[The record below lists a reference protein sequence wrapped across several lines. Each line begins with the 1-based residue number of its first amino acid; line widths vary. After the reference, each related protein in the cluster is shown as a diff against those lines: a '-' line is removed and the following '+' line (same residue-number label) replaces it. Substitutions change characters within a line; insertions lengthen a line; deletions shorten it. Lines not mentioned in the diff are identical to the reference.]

1 MEVYIA
7 QLLEDIEASIKNV
20 PRPCIPLEG
29 VDFWDV
35 PTAEEEERNARV
47 SELEE
52 LTGIL
57 KDQLPPVEMLSDNQV
72 LRLLAGLNDLL
83 NAYNWCFVLQ
93 NKVPERIQYATIREN
108 FNQSAKVKYWD
119 MGFFEVCRPGT
130 EHKQC
135 TLGEYCQC
143 AFYAELFADFEDED
157 LSPEEDRRR
166 ALDIEIRH
174 LKRKYDDD
182 WMKYYPYHLDPD
194 YDDEKGNPYDYGIG
208 DEDDEDDDDNWWRT

>member
-1 MEVYIA
+1 MEIYIA

-20 PRPCIPLEG
+20 PRPYIPREG
-29 VDFWDV
+29 VNIWDV
-35 PTAEEEERNARV
+35 PTPEEGERNARV
-47 SELEE
+47 SKLEE

-57 KDQLPPVEMLSDNQV
+57 KDQLPPVDMLSDEQV
-72 LRLLAGLNDLL
+72 LRLLAGLKELL

-93 NKVPERIQYATIREN
+93 NKVPERIQYATIRGN
-108 FNQSAKVKYWD
+108 FNQSARVKYWD
-119 MGFFEVCRPGT
+119 MGFFEVCRPGN

-157 LSPEEDRRR
+157 LSPEEERRR
-166 ALDIEIRH
+166 ALDIEILH

-194 YDDEKGNPYDYGIG
+194 YDDEKGNPYDYGMR
-208 DEDDEDDDDNWWRT
+208 DDDDDDDDNWWRR